1 MTRKDFVFISVS
13 TGALAL
19 AALLIAN
26 ILPNGVPSIDS
37 PRTEKSKRMETP
49 YGYPDLFAEYFA
61 DIQGLTTG
69 FAAAPHNN
77 KMIEFTRAI
86 QRAAKRGQS
95 QQLNWIERGPGT
107 VGGRTR
113 AIVVD
118 PDDPYMDTW
127 YVGAVGGGV
136 WKGVRGVDSYGAEF
150 VDWTALTDHLPNL
163 NVTALAMAESD
174 PDVMYVGTGEGFYNV
189 DAGAGLGMFKTTDR
203 GITWTQLAS
212 TAVSSDDGWRYI
224 NRIAVDPDDPDVVVV
239 ATNSGIYRTT
249 DGGNNFDKV
258 FDSSEYGTALNPNGP
273 RVQDLKA
280 RPDDFNIQYAGANS
294 VTVLK
299 STDGGVTW
307 SESLNNVITGLG
319 RIELAISPSH
329 PDVVYASVDDGF
341 GILYRTT
348 DAGENWTLV
357 EDSREVNSAYLAPQ
371 GWYNNSIA
379 VHPFSP
385 DTVYLGGVSMT
396 KSWIVDGT
404 GIVKTI
410 DELDVPPGFFA
421 DFVFIGGFLLGGVLK
436 AGYNERATRDITLK
450 QTVSV
455 EVRFGQGSQKA
466 HRFAV
471 SPNGGDFEDGGAGIP
486 YAEYQYRD
494 YVDVPFQVWDK
505 DNNRQLMVSF
515 RDQADDGV
523 YNLIERKTTGAR
535 DSQSREYLFI
545 HRYDYDDTNAHAD
558 IATNGG
564 LVNGMMY
571 FTWPCLA
578 PGETWD
584 PAALPSVSFSINVK
598 RTEVELRED
607 DTWTDEFKV
616 HVDHHNITMLPINEA
631 ENEFRI
637 LNANDGGFAYSR
649 DGGETWTE
657 GDQSRGYN
665 TSQFYDAT
673 KRPGYDVYLGG
684 TQDNGTWRSHV
695 NADNRRGWLP
705 SFGGDGFDVIW
716 KSQGGGDS
724 LIGSIQFNN
733 IQRSLDGGV
742 TWEAAI
748 EGLDDIGSTGQF
760 LTSLNSSVQRPDHV
774 FSIGPSGVWHS
785 TDFAGTWN
793 LRAIPASQW
802 QNNRFS
808 GKVRV
813 SLADPDVVWAGY
825 RLLGFDDQATLNVS
839 TDGGMNFAPVAV
851 PPKSIASAA
860 PLSGLATP
868 PHNRGTAY
876 AMFSVYGRPKIL
888 RTTDMGSSWE
898 DITNFDTSTGES
910 TNGFPNVQVYDL
922 AVFAEN
928 PRVIWTGT
936 DIGLFES
943 TDHGET
949 WHYAD
954 NGLPAV
960 SIWRIRVVDDQV
972 VLATHGRGVWSLDL
986 TEVRINI
993 EETVEVPKIIE
1004 LEGNYPNPFNPS
1016 TTIAFKLSAES
1027 HVTMTVFDVL
1037 GRRIAT
1043 LTDQPYTPGR
1053 HLLNWDASALASGQY
1068 FYRLEV
1074 DGKIVESKSMHL
1086 LK

>member
-1 MTRKDFVFISVS
+1 MTRKEFAFISVS

-26 ILPNGVPSIDS
+26 ILPNGVPSIDA
-37 PRTEKSKRMETP
+37 PRTEKSKRMEAP
-49 YGYPDLFAEYFA
+49 YGHPDLFAEHFA
-61 DIQGLTTG
+61 DIQGLNSG
-69 FAAAPHNN
+69 YDAAPHNN
-77 KMIEFTRAI
+77 KMIEFTRAV

-95 QQLNWIERGPGT
+95 RQLNWVERGPGT

-118 PDDPYMDTW
+118 PDDPSLNTW

-136 WKGVRGVDSYGAEF
+136 WKGVRAIDNYGAEV
-150 VDWTALTDHLPNL
+150 VDWTPLTDHLPNL
-163 NVTALAMAESD
+163 NVSALAMAESD
-174 PDVMYVGTGEGFYNV
+174 PDVMYVGTGEGFFNV

-203 GITWTQLAS
+203 GVTWTQLAS
-212 TAVSSDDGWRYI
+212 TAVSSDNGWRFI
-224 NRIAVDPDDPDVVVV
+224 NRIAIDPDDADVVVV

-249 DGGNNFDKV
+249 DGGNSFDKV
-258 FDSSEYGTALNPNGP
+258 YDSDGD
-273 RVQDLKA
+273 RVQDLRA
-280 RPDDFNIQYAGANS
+280 RPDDFNVQYAGVNS

-329 PDVVYASVDDGF
+329 PDVVYASVDYDG
-341 GILYRTT
+341 GVLYRTT
-348 DAGENWTLV
+348 DGGDNWLLV
-357 EDSREVNSAYLAPQ
+357 EDAAETNVPYLGAQ
-371 GWYNNSIA
+371 GWYDNTIA

-385 DTVYLGGVSMT
+385 DTVFLGGILRW
-396 KSWIVDGT
+396 KSWITEGT
-404 GIVKTI
+404 ESVTAIN
-410 DELDVPPGFFA
+410 ELNVPAGFFGA
-421 DFVFIGGFLLGGVLK
+421 FVNFGAPLFGGVLQ
-436 AGYNERATRDITLK
+436 AGYNDEDAVDITLE

-471 SPNGGDFEDGGAGIP
+471 SPNGGANGDGGAGIP
-486 YAEYQYRD
+486 FAQYQYRG
-494 YVDVPFQVWDK
+494 YVDVPFQVWDT

-515 RDQADDGV
+515 RDQADDGA
-523 YNLIERKTTGAR
+523 YNLIEFNTAGGR
-535 DSQSREYLFI
+535 DLHSREYLFI

-558 IATNGG
+558 IAANGG

-571 FTWPCLA
+571 FMWPILGA
-578 PGETWD
+578 EEIWD
-584 PAALPSVSFSINVK
+584 PAALPSVSFSINVI
-598 RTEVELRED
+598 RADVPLRAMEI
-607 DTWTDEFKV
+607 WENGVV
-616 HVDHHNITMLPINEA
+616 HVDHHNITILPIDET
-631 ENEFRI
+631 ENEYHI
-637 LNANDGGFAYSR
+637 LNGNDGGFAYSR
-649 DGGETWTE
+649 DSGVIWLE

-673 KRPGYDVYLGG
+673 KRPGYNIYLGG
-684 TQDNGTWRSHV
+684 TQDNGTWRSYN
-695 NADNRRGWLP
+695 NANNRRGWL
-705 SFGGDGFDVIW
+705 SSLGGDGFDVIW

-742 TWEAAI
+742 NWEAAV
-748 EGLDDIGSTGQF
+748 EGLDDVGPNGQF
-760 LTSLNSSVQRPDHV
+760 LSSLNSSVERPDHV
-774 FSIGPSGVWHS
+774 FTIGSSGVWHS

-793 LRAIPASQW
+793 LRAIPTNRW
-802 QNNRFS
+802 QRNSSN

-825 RLLGFDDQATLNVS
+825 RLRSPDGLGTLHVS
-839 TDGGMNFAPVAV
+839 TNGGRTFAPVTL
-851 PPKSIASAA
+851 PPETIASNA
-860 PLSGLATP
+860 PISGLATHP
-868 PHNRGTAY
+868 FSRGTAY
-876 AMFSVYGRPKIL
+876 AMFSVYGWPKIL

-898 DITNFDTSTGES
+898 DITDFDASTGES

-922 AVFAEN
+922 AVFPEI
-928 PRVIWTGT
+928 PRIIWAGT
-936 DIGLFES
+936 DVGLFES
-943 TDHGET
+943 RDHGET

-954 NGLPAV
+954 NGLPAA
-960 SIWRIRVVDDQV
+960 SIWRIRIVDGQV

-986 TEVRINI
+986 TEVQTNI
-993 EETVEVPKIIE
+993 EETVEVPGVIE

-1037 GRRIAT
+1037 GRRVAT
-1043 LTDQPYTPGR
+1043 LTDQPYASGR

-1074 DGKIVESKSMHL
+1074 DGQIVESRSMHL